1 MHIFELLILIRNI
14 MIVSHKRSGGRYEEF
29 LNVQEIKITLL
40 ITNVH
45 KFVIFP
51 IWKIVNGLPI
61 YILIALTM
69 TMNNSKN

>member
-1 MHIFELLILIRNI
+1 
-14 MIVSHKRSGGRYEEF
+14 MIEISRGIITP
-29 LNVQEIKITLL
+29 NVQEIKITLL

-45 KFVIFP
+45 KFVVFP

-61 YILIALTM
+61 YILITLTM